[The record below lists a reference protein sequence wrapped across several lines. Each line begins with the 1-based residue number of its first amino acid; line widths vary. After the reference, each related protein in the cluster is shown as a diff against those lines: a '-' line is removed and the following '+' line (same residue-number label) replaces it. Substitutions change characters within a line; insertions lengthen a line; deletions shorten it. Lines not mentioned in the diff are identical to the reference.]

1 MHWAGAASSGQVEL
15 KASAARGI
23 WGMPWPGCLG
33 GMAGAGAGVLEHLKG
48 MGYCW
53 RGQGSGACWDGLGRL
68 VRARGLGSYLH
79 YQSVRGRQ

>member
-33 GMAGAGAGVLEHLKG
+33 GMAGAGVGVLEHLKG

-53 RGQGSGACWDGLGRL
+53 HCQGHAGMALASWLENVDWVPTCTIK
-68 VRARGLGSYLH
+68 V
-79 YQSVRGRQ
+79 